1 MHVQPISTFRLF
13 QEGHLLRNSIAI
25 FVLTTLFYFIGAEL
39 RLVHELSLFWPLN
52 GVMAGVFARYVWLNR
67 LHYYAISYV
76 AMLVYDAITTEW
88 GLVSLAINFSN
99 MMFIVTVALL
109 VARDKRLGKNKY
121 EPVSA
126 LRLFNYCLLA
136 ALLCA
141 IVGAIGSVSID
152 TLDFWPLL
160 ADWFSEQFSTG
171 VLIVP
176 CMLTLAIPGVLP
188 RFKAEQMM
196 PAIALIVSVI
206 ASVVIGGAGSL
217 AFPLP
222 ALIWCAVRY
231 TPQVTCLLTFVTGA
245 VEVVLVANSVIDI
258 SVGSPFSIPQM
269 FSARLGIATMA
280 ICPIMDT
287 TIIRGLNEKGEAV
300 SDARL
305 IRSVNREISVYS
317 EYDEFLKL
325 AHNPE
330 MRFVFSN
337 TTEAGISYHAGDK
350 FDDAPAV
357 SYPAKLTRLLFERFS
372 HFNGALDKGWIII
385 PCELIDYNGDA
396 LRELVLRY
404 AQEWALPEAFIQWL
418 DQANSFCSTLVDRI
432 VTGYPRD
439 EVAKLEEELG
449 YHDGFLDTA
458 EHFYLF
464 VIQGPKSLATELR
477 LDKYPLN
484 VLIVDD
490 IKPYKERKVAILN
503 GAHTALVPVAF
514 QAGLDTVGE
523 AMNDAE
529 ICAFVEKAIYEEI
542 IPVLDLPRDELES
555 FASAVTGR
563 FRNPYIKH
571 QLLSIALNGMTKF
584 RTRILPQLLA
594 GQKANG
600 TLPARLTF
608 ALAALIAFYRGVRNG
623 ETYPVQDDA
632 HWLERYQQLWSQYR
646 DRVIGTQELVAIVLA
661 EKDHWEQD
669 LTQVPG
675 LVEQV
680 ANDLDAILE
689 KGMREAVRPLC

>member
-1 MHVQPISTFRLF
+1 MCRRCQRTCYL
-13 QEGHLLRNSIAI
+13 
-25 FVLTTLFYFIGAEL
+25 
-39 RLVHELSLFWPLN
+39 
-52 GVMAGVFARYVWLNR
+52 
-67 LHYYAISYV
+67 
-76 AMLVYDAITTEW
+76 
-88 GLVSLAINFSN
+88 
-99 MMFIVTVALL
+99 
-109 VARDKRLGKNKY
+109 
-121 EPVSA
+121 
-126 LRLFNYCLLA
+126 
-136 ALLCA
+136 
-141 IVGAIGSVSID
+141 GSVSID
-152 TLDFWPLL
+152 SLDFWPLL

-245 VEVVLVANSVIDI
+245 VEIVLVANSVIDI

-280 ICPIMDT
+280 ICPIM
-287 TIIRGLNEKGEAV
+287 V
-300 SDARL
+300 SF
-305 IRSVNREISVYS
+305 SVAAINSLMKQVALRADFDFLTQVYS
-317 EYDEFLKL
+317 RSGLYEALKSPSL
-325 AHNPE
+325 KQTQH
-330 MRFVFSN
+330 
-337 TTEAGISYHAGDK
+337 
-350 FDDAPAV
+350 
-357 SYPAKLTRLLFERFS
+357 LTVMLL
-372 HFNGALDKGWIII
+372 D
-385 PCELIDYNGDA
+385 IDYFKSINDNYGH
-396 LRELVLRY
+396 E
-404 AQEWALPEAFIQWL
+404 
-418 DQANSFCSTLVDRI
+418 C
-432 VTGYPRD
+432 GD

-608 ALAALIAFYRGVRNG
+608 ALAALIAFYRGERNG

-632 HWLERYQQLWSQYR
+632 HWLERYQQLWSQHR

>member
-99 MMFIVTVALL
+99 MMLIVTVALL

-152 TLDFWPLL
+152 SLDFWPLL

-280 ICPIMDT
+280 ICPIM
-287 TIIRGLNEKGEAV
+287 V
-300 SDARL
+300 SF
-305 IRSVNREISVYS
+305 SVAAINSLMKQV
-317 EYDEFLKL
+317 
-325 AHNPE
+325 
-330 MRFVFSN
+330 
-337 TTEAGISYHAGDK
+337 
-350 FDDAPAV
+350 
-357 SYPAKLTRLLFERFS
+357 
-372 HFNGALDKGWIII
+372 
-385 PCELIDYNGDA
+385 A
-396 LRELVLRY
+396 LR
-404 AQEWALPEAFIQWL
+404 ADF
-418 DQANSFCSTLVDRI
+418 DF
-432 VTGYPRD
+432 
-439 EVAKLEEELG
+439 
-449 YHDGFLDTA
+449 
-458 EHFYLF
+458 
-464 VIQGPKSLATELR
+464 
-477 LDKYPLN
+477 
-484 VLIVDD
+484 
-490 IKPYKERKVAILN
+490 
-503 GAHTALVPVAF
+503 
-514 QAGLDTVGE
+514 
-523 AMNDAE
+523 
-529 ICAFVEKAIYEEI
+529 
-542 IPVLDLPRDELES
+542 
-555 FASAVTGR
+555 
-563 FRNPYIKH
+563 
-571 QLLSIALNGMTKF
+571 
-584 RTRILPQLLA
+584 
-594 GQKANG
+594 
-600 TLPARLTF
+600 
-608 ALAALIAFYRGVRNG
+608 
-623 ETYPVQDDA
+623 
-632 HWLERYQQLWSQYR
+632 
-646 DRVIGTQELVAIVLA
+646 
-661 EKDHWEQD
+661 
-669 LTQVPG
+669 LTQVYSRSGLYEALKSPSLKQTQHLTVMLLDIDYFKSINDNYGHECGDKVLSVFAQHIQKIVGDKG
-675 LVEQV
+675 LVARMGGEESKISSRLLLNFLFSIAVIFMLPWYTHLGIKFTLAPFSILGV
-680 ANDLDAILE
+680 AIAIFLGFRNNAGYARYVEARKLWGQLMIASRSLLREVKTTLPDSASVREFARLQIAFAHCLRMTLRKQPQAEVLAQYLKTEDLQRVLASNSPANRILLIMGEWLAVQRRNGQLSDILFISLNDRLNDISAVLAGCERIAYTPIPFAYTLILHRTVYLFCIMLPFALVVDLHYMTPFISVLISYTFISLDCLAEELEDPFGTENNDLPLDAICNAIEIDLLQ
-689 KGMREAVRPLC
+689 MNDEAEIPAKILPDRHYQLT

>member
-1 MHVQPISTFRLF
+1 MKT
-13 QEGHLLRNSIAI
+13 
-25 FVLTTLFYFIGAEL
+25 
-39 RLVHELSLFWPLN
+39 
-52 GVMAGVFARYVWLNR
+52 LNR
-67 LHYYAISYV
+67 RDFPGAQYPERIIQFGEGNFLRAFVDWQIDLLNEHTDLNSGVVVVRPIETSFPPS
-76 AMLVYDAITTEW
+76 LSTQD
-88 GLVSLAINFSN
+88 GL
-99 MMFIVTVALL
+99 
-109 VARDKRLGKNKY
+109 Y
-121 EPVSA
+121 
-126 LRLFNYCLLA
+126 
-136 ALLCA
+136 
-141 IVGAIGSVSID
+141 
-152 TLDFWPLL
+152 
-160 ADWFSEQFSTG
+160 
-171 VLIVP
+171 
-176 CMLTLAIPGVLP
+176 
-188 RFKAEQMM
+188 
-196 PAIALIVSVI
+196 
-206 ASVVIGGAGSL
+206 
-217 AFPLP
+217 
-222 ALIWCAVRY
+222 
-231 TPQVTCLLTFVTGA
+231 
-245 VEVVLVANSVIDI
+245 
-258 SVGSPFSIPQM
+258 
-269 FSARLGIATMA
+269 
-280 ICPIMDT
+280 T

-330 MRFVFSN
+330 M
-337 TTEAGISYHAGDK
+337 
-350 FDDAPAV
+350 
-357 SYPAKLTRLLFERFS
+357 
-372 HFNGALDKGWIII
+372 
-385 PCELIDYNGDA
+385 
-396 LRELVLRY
+396 
-404 AQEWALPEAFIQWL
+404 WALPEAFIQWL